1 VSVML
6 TLALA
11 LQSLLRRMRS
21 DLTRLWFVALL
32 LSTMAVAQSQPD
44 NAEESTAV
52 RSVSAV
58 AYRNHL
64 EELRVLVQAC
74 QRDPAACDT
83 VKVGDDERIEEAGF
97 QMRWSWLRQTL
108 SSAHSATVPGRE
120 EMLRDAA
127 ARLDED
133 VSLASGAVASSGGE
147 YRDVRRRADEVL
159 SRSEFR
165 TVTQQSYLE
174 REIAAFWHWLDE
186 VFGGVSRFGRR
197 APWLVPA
204 MEWSSVILAAAG
216 VLTWVLRTMQ
226 RQKLAVRIET
236 GATVDVWQKESHDWA
251 ELARFEA
258 AREEWRAAV
267 HCLYWATIVM
277 IEGRKLWRQ
286 SRARTPR
293 EYLLLLEP
301 GSQMQQ
307 ALGRLTQIVERIWYG
322 LRPAQESDYTRALTL
337 FEELKG
343 A

>member
-1 VSVML
+1 MP
-6 TLALA
+6 TLALP
-11 LQSLLRRMRS
+11 LRSWLRRMRS
-21 DLTRLWFVALL
+21 GLTGLCLVALL
-32 LSTMAVAQSQPD
+32 LSAMAIAQAQQD
-44 NAEESTAV
+44 NAEESAAV
-52 RSVSAV
+52 RSVSA
-58 AYRNHL
+58 AGYRNHL
-64 EELRVLVQAC
+64 EELKAVIEAC
-74 QRDPAACDT
+74 RRESGACDAG
-83 VKVGDDERIEEAGF
+83 KVGEDERIEEAGF
-97 QMRWSWLRQTL
+97 QTRWSWLRQTL
-108 SSAHSATVPGRE
+108 SSAHDATVPVRE
-120 EMLRDAA
+120 EMLQDAA

-133 VSLASGAVASSGGE
+133 VALASGAVPSGGDE
-147 YRDVRRRADEVL
+147 FQNARTRANEVL

-197 APWLVPA
+197 APWLVPV
-204 MEWSSVILAAAG
+204 MEWGSIILAAAG

-236 GATVDVWQKESHDWA
+236 GASVEVWQKESHDWA
-251 ELARFEA
+251 ELARAEA

-277 IEGRKLWRQ
+277 MEGRKLWRG

-307 ALGRLTQIVERIWYG
+307 TLGRLTQIFERIWYG
-322 LRPAQESDYTRALTL
+322 LRPAKESDYARALML
-337 FEELKG
+337 FEELRG